1 MRRLKRLAAIV
12 GAVVIGLTALIVVLM
27 SFPGSRATL
36 LTGALLFVI
45 WQRGYHLAGGNISY
59 RTGVVIATNLIIK
72 DNRDEVFFSGKRVVI
87 RYDPAV
93 FTGRSYRRYGLQSI
107 AMDEPRVRLVRR
119 DDGSWNFGALSGPSA
134 PPPAPGAAPA
144 PAPGNVVPYRFHA
157 LVNHGALEVVDPQA
171 AKPGRLF
178 SLAGIYAH
186 LTFNGGGRS
195 SGELNAALHT
205 SRGDAL
211 VLGSFLEDDVASFG
225 HVTIRAHAVP
235 IAPVVDAFAPSHA
248 FAMEMGL
255 ADVALQ
261 AYAIDYGA
269 SPDWHV
275 SGKAAVRSMRVL
287 VIPLI
292 VPVRDLAGSL
302 TYHDGWLSARELKGT
317 AAGVPLTATGGIQL
331 TGGVRL
337 ALAVRQRGVF
347 ERSRALLAF
356 SQRRPVSGPFQVAV
370 RVDGPVGD
378 IRAAGAFVSHETRFA
393 TGRLRDLRGSFF
405 YDAGHLTVSGLDVG
419 SDNARLWLE
428 GDVDLNA
435 PELSAEAIL
444 QANVPA
450 REVPFA
456 ANINSDGTLSALGT
470 FNGPI
475 LELAGSGYG
484 RLTGGN
490 GQQVQAFFSGGPGGV
505 SFGPLLYRAR
515 GGEMLLVADLIRPA
529 KSQPMWRG
537 EIVASHAP
545 VRVRGGSV
553 ALVDVGGVAA
563 SLPSLD
569 TVVDGVAV
577 VDGSGPQPDIAI
589 DSHASGLVLQGVDFG
604 DARVIAGG
612 SNGHLHIVQAT
623 LRGGSA
629 QATAHGDLLV
639 TPRFTVGGAVLAGTG
654 DMDLSALEPAF
665 PSLHPKGQLSGSF
678 SAVSSGTGWILGTQA
693 HSANASLAGAS
704 LTNARAVLQNTGTR
718 TSVLAHVG
726 GADTNVWA
734 VGNIERASNATA
746 VAHLRA
752 FAPHIGLSS
761 YEPRLHNGSAVAFA
775 SIDGNMAAPGV
786 AAAATVR
793 GTFDKQPVS
802 GDLDLRYAGTT
813 LRSNESRI
821 ALLGNRAII
830 NGSING
836 VRASGSSVPSLALE
850 VSVREGDLSALNRV
864 TGTRAPLTGS
874 FDAQVRIGGTQSA
887 PQLDGRVA
895 TDLGT
900 IRGVAF
906 NDLRGHVSA
915 GSGVL
920 TLSGGSVLLGS
931 SEFALDGDVARRSF
945 RVKATSPHVD
955 MTDFN
960 DFFGGADVF
969 GGTGD
974 FTIGAASNN
983 GALAWDGVFVLDNA
997 SLRDYPLGYI
1007 NADLDSRAGTLRAAV
1022 QQSGSVGATSLTG
1035 TARFRRTASGLPD
1048 FKTASYRLRVKL
1060 QQIDLAATLPLIHQ
1074 ENLGLSGRLD
1084 AEGQMAGTLRNPI
1097 GTAKFEMRGG
1107 HMRHTSIDFLR
1118 GTLSSDA
1125 YGVTL
1130 TSGDLTLPYLTA
1142 SGEGRY
1148 TFDRE
1153 RIGGKA
1159 TLRAADLS
1167 SLSTAMR
1174 VPGALGGSAIASVSV
1189 SGTLRRPLVS
1199 ASVDAGRSTVYGI
1212 GFDRANINATYAP
1225 GQVRIGNT
1233 LLAFAGNSGLLS
1245 ITGELPL
1252 QLQPLALGPKNRP
1265 IGLTMRAEK
1274 VDLAVLNPIIKRYMT
1289 LTGNLNIGASITGSA
1304 GNPVGNGTAQIR
1316 YATVHSPI
1324 ELVPLT
1330 NLTADIGFKNDTV
1343 SVHTHASAGK
1353 GIVDVQGSAHV
1364 VPAEG
1369 LRSNAGLQFST
1380 RVGLHGAEVD
1390 FPGWLRGTLDGSLD
1404 VTRSG
1409 LTPYVEGAVTASN
1422 AVVPFSAIYALA
1434 TGGAAGA
1441 TVPAQAPGVPHLRPG
1456 HTIVYGGSVWGTKP
1470 QILTTIGGPTPAP
1483 TGVSLPPVDVR
1494 VAVTAG
1500 NNVRVRGGNAIDLT
1514 TTGGV
1519 VIAGNLRAP
1528 TLDGQFY
1535 AVRGQVGYFDT
1546 NFRLV
1551 SGVVTFDPN
1560 AGLLP
1565 TMDVT
1570 AVTNASGAEITLHIT
1585 GRVDNLSTELSSNP
1599 PMTRDEIVATLLH
1612 APQLAS
1618 LTNST
1623 STSTS
1628 AQSTLTQTAQN
1639 YFNAELSRS
1648 LLYPFESALAQ
1659 QLNIESV
1666 SLIFNPQGNLAIEVR
1681 KRFTNSI
1688 SAVYQTT
1695 VSVPTAQSYGVSYRL
1710 RDYLSLDL
1718 IQAQPTLSTTTN
1730 AATSAYAYTTIN
1742 LRYQF
1747 H

>member
-36 LTGALLFVI
+36 LTGALRFVI

-59 RTGVVIATNLIIK
+59 GHGVVIATNLIIK
-72 DNRDEVFFSGKRVVI
+72 DNRNEVFFSGKRIVI

-93 FTGRSYRRYGLQSI
+93 LTGRSDRRYGLQSI
-107 AMDEPRVRLVRR
+107 ALDEPRVRLVRR

-134 PPPAPGAAPA
+134 PPPAPGVAPA

-195 SGELNAALHT
+195 SGELNGALHT

-211 VLGSFLEDDVASFG
+211 VLGSFLEDDVASFA
-225 HVTIRAHAVP
+225 HATIRAHAVP

-248 FAMEMGL
+248 FAMETGL

-275 SGKAAVRSMRVL
+275 SGSGSVRSMRVR

-302 TYHDGWLSARELKGT
+302 SYHDGWLSTRELKGT
-317 AAGVPLTATGGIQL
+317 AAGVPLTVEGGIQL

-337 ALAVRQRGVF
+337 ALAARQRGVF
-347 ERSRALLAF
+347 ERGRALLAF
-356 SQRRPVSGPFQVAV
+356 SQRRPVSGPFQLVL
-370 RVDGPVGD
+370 RVDGPVND
-378 IRAAGAFVSHETRFA
+378 VRAGGAFVSRDARFA
-393 TGRLRDLRGSFF
+393 TGRLRDVRGSFF
-405 YDAGHLTVSGLDVG
+405 YDAGHLTLSALDVG
-419 SDNARLWLE
+419 SANARLWLE
-428 GDVDLNA
+428 GDVDLDA
-435 PELSAEAIL
+435 PNLAAEAVL
-444 QANVPA
+444 QANIPA

-456 ANINSDGTLSALGT
+456 ANINSDGTLSALAT

-484 RLTGGN
+484 QLTGGN
-490 GQQVQAFFSGGPGGV
+490 GHQVQAFFSGGPGGV
-505 SFGPLLYRAR
+505 SFGPLLYRAG
-515 GGEMLLVADLIRPA
+515 GGEMLLVADVIRPD
-529 KSQPMWRG
+529 KGQSMWRG

-545 VRVRGGSV
+545 LRVRGGTV

-577 VDGSGPQPDIAI
+577 VGGSGPQPDIAI
-589 DSHASGLVLQGVDFG
+589 DSQASGLMLQGINFG
-604 DARVIAGG
+604 DARLIAGG
-612 SNGHLHIVQAT
+612 SSGHMHIVQAT
-623 LRGGSA
+623 LRRGSA

-639 TPRFTVGGAVLAGTG
+639 TQRFTVGAAVLAGTG
-654 DMDLSALEPAF
+654 AVDLSALEPAF
-665 PSLHPKGQLSGSF
+665 PRLHPKGQLSGAF
-678 SAVSSGTGWILGTQA
+678 SAVSSGTGWILGTEA
-693 HSANASLAGAS
+693 HSANASLAGVS
-704 LTNARAVLQNTGTR
+704 VTSARALLQNSGTR

-726 GADTNVWA
+726 GADTSMWA
-734 VGNIERASNATA
+734 VGNVLRSANTAA
-746 VAHLRA
+746 VAHMRA
-752 FAPHIGLSS
+752 FAPRIGLSA
-761 YEPRLHNGSAVAFA
+761 YVPQLHNGFGVAFA
-775 SIDGNMAAPGV
+775 SVDGNMAAPDV

-793 GTFDKQPVS
+793 GTFDQQPVS
-802 GDLDLRYAGTT
+802 GDLDVRYTGTT
-813 LRSNESRI
+813 LRSNASRI
-821 ALLGNRAII
+821 TFAGDRAII
-830 NGSING
+830 NGNVAG
-836 VRASGSSVPSLALE
+836 VAASGTSAASLALN
-850 VSVREGDLSALNRV
+850 VTVREGDLSALNRV
-864 TGTRAPLTGS
+864 TGNRAPLTGS
-874 FDAQVRIGGTQSA
+874 FDAQVSLRGSQSA

-906 NDLRGHVSA
+906 NDLRGRVRA

-920 TLSGGSVLLGS
+920 SLSGGTVQLGS
-931 SEFALDGDVARRSF
+931 SRFALDGDLAQRSF
-945 RVKATSPHVD
+945 RLKATSPHVD

-969 GGTGD
+969 GGTGN
-974 FTIGAASNN
+974 FSINAASTN
-983 GALAWDGVFVLDNA
+983 GALAWDGMFVLDNA

-1007 NADLDSRAGTLRAAV
+1007 NADLDSRAGALHAIV
-1022 QQSGSVGATSLTG
+1022 HQSGSVGATSLSG
-1035 TARFRRTASGLPD
+1035 TARVRRTASGLLD

-1060 QQIDLAATLPLIHQ
+1060 HQIDLAATLPLIHQ

-1084 AEGQMAGTLRNPI
+1084 AEGRMVGTLRNPV
-1097 GTAKFEMRGG
+1097 GTAKFEMRGA
-1107 HMRHTSIDFLR
+1107 HMRHTSIDLMR
-1118 GTLSSDA
+1118 GSLSSDA

-1142 SGEGRY
+1142 TAGGRY

-1153 RIGGKA
+1153 RIGGTA
-1159 TLRAADLS
+1159 TVRAADLS

-1174 VPGALGGSAIASVSV
+1174 VPGALGGSAVANVTV

-1212 GFDRANINATYAP
+1212 GFNRATINATYAP
-1225 GQVRIGNT
+1225 GEVKIGNT
-1233 LLAFAGNSGLLS
+1233 LLDFAGNSGQVS

-1252 QLQPLALGPKNRP
+1252 QLQPLALGPKSRP

-1274 VDLAVLNPIIKRYMT
+1274 VDLSVFNPIIKRYMT
-1289 LTGNLNIGASITGSA
+1289 LTGNLNIGASISGSA
-1304 GNPVGNGTAQIR
+1304 GNPIGNGAAQIR
-1316 YATVHSPI
+1316 NATVHSPI

-1330 NLTADIGFKNDTV
+1330 NLTADIGFKNDTL
-1343 SVHTHASAGK
+1343 SVLTHANAGK

-1380 RVGLHGAEVD
+1380 RIGLHGADVD
-1390 FPGWLRGTLDGSLD
+1390 FPGWLLGTLDGSLD

-1409 LTPYVEGAVTASN
+1409 VTPYIEGAVTASN
-1422 AVVPFSAIYALA
+1422 TVVPFSAITALA
-1434 TGGAAGA
+1434 TGGAAGAA

-1470 QILTTIGGPTPAP
+1470 QIMTTIGGPTPAP

-1551 SGVVTFDPN
+1551 SGVVTFDAN

-1585 GRVDNLSTELSSNP
+1585 GRVDNLSTDLSSIP
-1599 PMTRDEIVATLLH
+1599 SMTRDEIVATLLH

-1618 LTNST
+1618 LTS

-1666 SLIFNPQGNLAIEVR
+1666 SLIFNSQGNLAIEVR

-1695 VSVPTAQSYGVSYRL
+1695 VSVPAAQSYGVSYRL

-1718 IQAQPTLSTTTN
+1718 IQAQPTLSTTIN
-1730 AATSAYAYTTIN
+1730 APTSTYAYTTIN